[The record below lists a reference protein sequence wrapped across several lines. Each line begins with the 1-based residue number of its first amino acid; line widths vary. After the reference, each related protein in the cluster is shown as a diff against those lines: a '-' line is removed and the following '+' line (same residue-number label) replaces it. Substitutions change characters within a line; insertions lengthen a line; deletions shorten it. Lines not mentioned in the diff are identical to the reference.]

1 MTIPKRQIRSIGE
14 FLDFARKNYPGST
27 VSITDLPGQNEVYV
41 VLMTNAGVFVFEQYL
56 PF

>member
-14 FLDFARKNYPGST
+14 LLDFARKNYPGST

-41 VLMTNAGVFVFEQYL
+41 VLTTNAGVFVFEDYL